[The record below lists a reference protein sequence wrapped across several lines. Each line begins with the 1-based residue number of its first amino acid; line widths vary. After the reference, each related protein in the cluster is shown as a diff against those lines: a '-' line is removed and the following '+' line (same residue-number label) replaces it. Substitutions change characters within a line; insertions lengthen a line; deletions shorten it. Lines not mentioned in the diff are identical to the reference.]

1 MNIQCGVRVQ
11 KRVGEHGACNIER
24 FRRHLADHHHTKY
37 YAIFHPILLFGKE
50 VKICRQTYRK
60 SSNCRMN
67 SVRLSLFDCTTCL
80 LKMSSTSMGTLRS
93 GNSGK
98 LFKASLVT
106 ANRDDK
112 FDLEKFRKSKEQ
124 LSGNF
129 DIKILRFQNENM
141 LNFII

>member
-1 MNIQCGVRVQ
+1 
-11 KRVGEHGACNIER
+11 
-24 FRRHLADHHHTKY
+24 
-37 YAIFHPILLFGKE
+37 
-50 VKICRQTYRK
+50 
-60 SSNCRMN
+60 
-67 SVRLSLFDCTTCL
+67 
-80 LKMSSTSMGTLRS
+80 MGTLRS